1 MLCKLNAIR
10 MENDMKKR
18 NIILC
23 FVMIVMLVAL
33 TACGN
38 TMPDGDKPSIVCTNF
53 PEYDWTR
60 NILGDRIDEFTL
72 TLLLDDGTDMHS
84 YQPTAEDIA
93 AISVCDVFVYVGG
106 ESDEWV
112 EDIPDRAK
120 NKDMR
125 VVNLLSVLG
134 DMAKEEEIVEGMEAE
149 EDEGDEETG
158 ENDSPELDEHVWLS
172 LKNAELFV
180 DQICDEIEL
189 LDKENATIYEENA
202 NSYIAKL
209 QALDEEYKK
218 TLETAAEP
226 TLIFADRFPFR
237 YMVEDYGIPYYAA
250 FAGCSAETEA
260 SFETI
265 TFLANKVDEL
275 GRDNIIVIEGS
286 DDRLAKAVI
295 QNTKDENKNI
305 VTLDSL
311 QSVTKAMIDSG
322 STYLGIMEENLEILR
337 VIWEE

>member
-1 MLCKLNAIR
+1 
-10 MENDMKKR
+10 MKKR

-23 FVMIVMLVAL
+23 FVMIVMLGLL

-38 TMPDGDKPSIVCTNF
+38 AVPDGAKPSIVCTNF

-60 NILGDRIDEFTL
+60 NILGDRADEFTL

-112 EDIPDRAK
+112 EDVLDRAK

-125 VVNLLSVLG
+125 VVNLMSVLG

-149 EDEGDEETG
+149 EEAEEGDA
-158 ENDSPELDEHVWLS
+158 PELDEHIWLS

-180 DQICDEIEL
+180 NNICDEIKL

-209 QALDEEYKK
+209 QALDDEYKNASEAS
-218 TLETAAEP
+218 TDS

-295 QNTKDENKNI
+295 QNTKDGNKNI
-305 VTLDSL
+305 ETLDSI
-311 QSVTKAMIDSG
+311 QSVTNDMIKNG
-322 STYLGIMEENLEILR
+322 TTYIGIMEQNLEVLKG
-337 VIWEE
+337 IWEE